1 MTRKAFINILAAGLF
16 LLPLLAPLKDGL
28 LLEPHL
34 FKYLL
39 SSPFVI
45 LLLSLYFI
53 NNGFEGHCHIIKT
66 PINYL
71 GIIFLTWALISIS
84 WAHNI
89 HNAMVLWMQYL
100 MAFFIFILVLSTLQD
115 KQDVTKLLLS
125 IFVSGVVV
133 AFVGILQELFDFA
146 VIRQAE
152 KPASFFGNKNMAVHF
167 IVLSLPLALGLV
179 IDSRKTVDQVLYLI
193 GLSIMITYLY
203 FTQTRAGIL
212 AFSMQI
218 LVLIVFQVIRFIS
231 KDPKI
236 KYSLSVVFGILIVLS
251 AFFIYNNR
259 DKFAES
265 IPEERGA
272 SIITRVNAWQ
282 NTLAMIYDRPMS
294 GTGLANWDIYYPL
307 YHSRIAKGYTFREG
321 QQLKNAHNDYLTI
334 LSELGVIGF
343 LALLAIA
350 FWVIKKMW
358 PILKNPNHAMHYLT
372 LSLILALTGFSIN
385 AGFSFPLS
393 MYLPPVIIMVY
404 LAIIVFASNQ
414 TTREDKKIRTDSFYR
429 LPRKLTMLIGIIG
442 FVFSIYYFYNNLRH
456 IKAEDLYF
464 QAEVLERKGN
474 WPQLYKVALQSYRLN
489 PDRTR
494 ISAYIGQAKMHLGQ
508 TQEAIKYFN
517 QALSLAP
524 YNINTMSFFAQAY
537 IAHGDYE
544 SAEKTYLS
552 SLKIYPDWA
561 KAHKNIGVL
570 YLNNLKQPREAIKHL
585 KIALELNPDIH
596 QAEIIRKLINDNSQ

>member
-53 NNGFEGHCHIIKT
+53 NNGSQGHCHIIKT

-71 GIIFLTWALISIS
+71 GIIFLIWALISIS

-89 HNAMVLWMQYL
+89 HNAMILWMQYL
-100 MAFFIFILVLSTLQD
+100 MAFFIFILVLNTLQD

-125 IFVSGVVV
+125 IFISGVVV
-133 AFVGILQELFDFA
+133 AFVGILQELFDFTA
-146 VIRQAE
+146 IRQAR
-152 KPASFFGNKNMAVHF
+152 KPASFFGNKNMAIHF
-167 IVLSLPLALGLV
+167 IVLSLPLALGLA
-179 IDSRKTVDQVLYLI
+179 IDSRKTADQVLYLI

-218 LVLIVFQVIRFIS
+218 LVLLVFQATRFVS

-236 KYSLSVVFGILIVLS
+236 KHSLSVVFGILIVLS

-259 DKFAES
+259 DKFTES
-265 IPEERGA
+265 ILEERGG
-272 SIITRVNAWQ
+272 SIILRVNAWQ
-282 NTLAMIYDRPMS
+282 NTLAMIYDRPIS

-307 YHSRIAKGYTFREG
+307 YHNRVAEGYTFTEES
-321 QQLKNAHNDYLTI
+321 QTKNAHNDYLTI
-334 LSELGVIGF
+334 LSELGVVGF
-343 LALLAIA
+343 SVLLIVA
-350 FWVIKKMW
+350 FWIIKKMW

-404 LAIIVFASNQ
+404 LAIIVFADNQ
-414 TTREDKKIRTDSFYR
+414 AVREDKNIKTDGFYR
-429 LPRKLTMLIGIIG
+429 LPKKLTMLIGIIG

-464 QAEVLERKGN
+464 QAEVLERKRN
-474 WPQLYKVALQSYRLN
+474 WPQLHKVALQSYRLN

-508 TQEAIKYFN
+508 TREAIRYFN

-596 QAEIIRKLINDNSQ
+596 QAEIMRKLINDNSQ

>member
-1 MTRKAFINILAAGLF
+1 MNRKIFINVLAAGLF
-16 LLPLLAPLKDGL
+16 FLPLLAPLKDGL

-39 SSPFVI
+39 SSPFII

-53 NNGFEGHCHIIKT
+53 NNGFQKRCHVAKT

-71 GIIFLTWALISIS
+71 GIIFLIWALISIS
-84 WAHNI
+84 WAYNI
-89 HNAMVLWMQYL
+89 HNAIVLWMQYL
-100 MAFFIFILVLSTLQD
+100 MAFFVFILVLNTLQD

-125 IFVSGVVV
+125 IFISGVIV
-133 AFVGILQELFDFA
+133 AFVGVLQELFDFP
-146 VIRQAE
+146 VIRQAR

-167 IVLSLPLALGLV
+167 IVLSLPLALGLA
-179 IDSRKTVDQVLYLI
+179 IDSRKTVDRALYLI
-193 GLSIMITYLY
+193 GSFIMITYLY

-212 AFSMQI
+212 AFSVQI
-218 LVLIVFQVIRFIS
+218 LVLIVFQVMRFAQ

-236 KYSLSVVFGILIVLS
+236 KHGLSVLFGVLITLS
-251 AFFIYNNR
+251 AFFVYDNR
-259 DKFAES
+259 ENFAES
-265 IPEERGA
+265 IPEERKIGINA
-272 SIITRVNAWQ
+272 RVNAWQ
-282 NTLAMIYDRPMS
+282 NTLAMIYDRPIS

-307 YHSRIAKGYTFREG
+307 YHSRIAKGHTFGEG

-343 LALLAIA
+343 LVLLAMA
-350 FWVIKKMW
+350 FWLIKKMW

-414 TTREDKKIRTDSFYR
+414 ATRKDKNIKPDNFYR
-429 LPRKLTMLIGIIG
+429 LPKKLTMLIGIIG
-442 FVFSIYYFYNNLRH
+442 FVSSIYYFYNNLRH

-474 WPQLYKVALQSYRLN
+474 WPQLHKVALQSYRLN

-570 YLNNLKQPREAIKHL
+570 YLNNLKQPSEAIKHL
-585 KIALELNPDIH
+585 KIALELDPDIH
-596 QAEIIRKLINDNSQ
+596 QAEIIQKLIKDNSQ